1 MRLLPYHDQGILQQS
16 GLVFNG
22 RRRAHSVGHVGA
34 STLDSSRLLADGR
47 ERLWHVTNRYWM
59 SLAMRGLLPRFMV
72 HAYGS
77 NREEACIRRGGG
89 VAVSEGF

>member
-1 MRLLPYHDQGILQQS
+1 MRLLPYHDQSILQQP

-22 RRRAHSVGHVGA
+22 RRGAHSVGHVGA
-34 STLDSSRLLADGR
+34 STLDGSRLLADRR
-47 ERLWHVTNRYWM
+47 ERLWHVTNGYWM

-77 NREEACIRRGGG
+77 NREEACIW
-89 VAVSEGF
+89 EGCGL